1 MDRRSLIK
9 RTGIA
14 GVLAAGVAPAVHAQA
29 AVRWRL
35 ASSFPKSLDT
45 IFGSAAKFS
54 ETVKALS
61 SGKFEVS
68 VHPAGELMPAFGVV
82 DALEKDTIE
91 MAQTAAYYFAGK
103 DPLFSMSCAVPFGL
117 TTLQTAA
124 WKDHGNGRKLL
135 NAFFAKY
142 NFQTLSGGNTTT
154 QMGGWYRKPIKTAAD
169 LKGKKIVTGRGSI
182 GHYLAIKAL
191 NDAGLTTQDV
201 QFIFLLPA
209 ESRLVLDNGTAD
221 AWATWDPY
229 TTVVTSQSNARVLV
243 SGKHLLSNHLY
254 FAATGQAIADK
265 RVQLDDFVAR
275 IDRAYAWA
283 NTHPEQYAAAQAKI
297 TGLPLAVHIE
307 VAQDTHLSPVTIDDT
322 VIHGLQATADTYV
335 KEGLLSK
342 HIDVSQGFDSSFN
355 AKRIPLE
362 QASR

>member
-1 MDRRSLIK
+1 MLYALPFK
-9 RTGIA
+9 RLLWGAALAFGLLSTVQA
-14 GVLAAGVAPAVHAQA
+14 GDLQPLRVANQ
-29 AVRWRL
+29 
-35 ASSFPKSLDT
+35 KST
-45 IFGSAAKFS
+45 I
-54 ETVKALS
+54 KALLEA
-61 SGKFEVS
+61 SGESQNVPYEIKWSEFPS
-68 VHPAGELMPAFGVV
+68 ASPLGEA
-82 DALEKDTIE
+82 
-91 MAQTAAYYFAGK
+91 
-103 DPLFSMSCAVPFGL
+103 
-117 TTLQTAA
+117 
-124 WKDHGNGRKLL
+124 L
-135 NAFFAKY
+135 NAGAVDVGALGDAPYVFALGAGASIKVI
-142 NFQTLSGGNTTT
+142 SIIHAEGRNTTALLVP
-154 QMGGWYRKPIKTAAD
+154 KDSPIKTAAD

-307 VAQDTHLSPVTIDDT
+307 VAKDTPLSPVTIDDT

>member
-1 MDRRSLIK
+1 MLYALPFK
-9 RTGIA
+9 RLLWGAALALGLLSTVQA
-14 GVLAAGVAPAVHAQA
+14 GDLQPLRVANQ
-29 AVRWRL
+29 
-35 ASSFPKSLDT
+35 KST
-45 IFGSAAKFS
+45 I
-54 ETVKALS
+54 KALLEA
-61 SGKFEVS
+61 SGESQNVPYEIKWSEFPS
-68 VHPAGELMPAFGVV
+68 ASPLGEA
-82 DALEKDTIE
+82 
-91 MAQTAAYYFAGK
+91 
-103 DPLFSMSCAVPFGL
+103 
-117 TTLQTAA
+117 
-124 WKDHGNGRKLL
+124 L
-135 NAFFAKY
+135 NAGAVDVGALGDAPYVFALGAGASIKVI
-142 NFQTLSGGNTTT
+142 SIIHAEGRNTTALLVP
-154 QMGGWYRKPIKTAAD
+154 KDSPIKTAAD

-307 VAQDTHLSPVTIDDT
+307 VAKDTHLSPVTIDDT

>member
-1 MDRRSLIK
+1 MLYAIPFK
-9 RTGIA
+9 RLLLGTALALGLLSTVQA
-14 GVLAAGVAPAVHAQA
+14 GDLQPLRVANQ
-29 AVRWRL
+29 
-35 ASSFPKSLDT
+35 KST
-45 IFGSAAKFS
+45 I
-54 ETVKALS
+54 KALLEA
-61 SGKFEVS
+61 SGESQNVPYEIKWSEFPS
-68 VHPAGELMPAFGVV
+68 ASPLGEA
-82 DALEKDTIE
+82 
-91 MAQTAAYYFAGK
+91 
-103 DPLFSMSCAVPFGL
+103 
-117 TTLQTAA
+117 
-124 WKDHGNGRKLL
+124 L
-135 NAFFAKY
+135 NAGAVDVGALGDAPYVFALGAGASIKVI
-142 NFQTLSGGNTTT
+142 SIIHAEGRNTTALLVP
-154 QMGGWYRKPIKTAAD
+154 KDSPIKTAAD

-191 NDAGLTTQDV
+191 NDAGLNTQDV

-229 TTVVTSQSNARVLV
+229 TTVVTSQSKARVLV

-283 NTHPEQYAAAQAKI
+283 NTHPEAYAAAQAKI

-307 VAQDTHLSPVTIDDT
+307 VAKDTHLSPVTIDDT

>member
-1 MDRRSLIK
+1 MLYALPFK
-9 RTGIA
+9 RLLWGAALAFGLLSTVQA
-14 GVLAAGVAPAVHAQA
+14 GDLQPLRVANQ
-29 AVRWRL
+29 
-35 ASSFPKSLDT
+35 KST
-45 IFGSAAKFS
+45 I
-54 ETVKALS
+54 KALLEA
-61 SGKFEVS
+61 SGESQNVPYEIKWSEFPS
-68 VHPAGELMPAFGVV
+68 ASPLGEA
-82 DALEKDTIE
+82 
-91 MAQTAAYYFAGK
+91 
-103 DPLFSMSCAVPFGL
+103 
-117 TTLQTAA
+117 
-124 WKDHGNGRKLL
+124 L
-135 NAFFAKY
+135 NAGAVDVGALGDAPYVFALGAGASIKVI
-142 NFQTLSGGNTTT
+142 SIIHAEGRNTTALLVPK
-154 QMGGWYRKPIKTAAD
+154 GSPIKTAAD

-307 VAQDTHLSPVTIDDT
+307 VAKDTHLSPVTIDDT

>member
-1 MDRRSLIK
+1 MLYALPFK
-9 RTGIA
+9 RLLWG
-14 GVLAAGVAPAVHAQA
+14 AA
-29 AVRWRL
+29 L
-35 ASSFPKSLDT
+35 
-45 IFGSAAKFS
+45 
-54 ETVKALS
+54 
-61 SGKFEVS
+61 
-68 VHPAGELMPAFGVV
+68 AFGVLSTV
-82 DALEKDTIE
+82 QAGDLQPLRVANQKSTIKALLEASGESQNVPYEIKWSE
-91 MAQTAAYYFAGK
+91 FPSAS
-103 DPLFSMSCAVPFGL
+103 PLGEA
-117 TTLQTAA
+117 
-124 WKDHGNGRKLL
+124 L
-135 NAFFAKY
+135 NAGAVDVGALGDAPYVFALGAGASIKVI
-142 NFQTLSGGNTTT
+142 SIIHAEGRNTTALLVP
-154 QMGGWYRKPIKTAAD
+154 KDSPIKNAAD

-335 KEGLLSK
+335 KEGLLSQ

>member
-1 MDRRSLIK
+1 MLYAIPFK
-9 RTGIA
+9 RLLLGAALALGLLSTVQA
-14 GVLAAGVAPAVHAQA
+14 GDLQPLRVANQ
-29 AVRWRL
+29 
-35 ASSFPKSLDT
+35 KST
-45 IFGSAAKFS
+45 I
-54 ETVKALS
+54 KALLEA
-61 SGKFEVS
+61 SGESQNVPYEIKWSEFPS
-68 VHPAGELMPAFGVV
+68 ASPLGEA
-82 DALEKDTIE
+82 
-91 MAQTAAYYFAGK
+91 
-103 DPLFSMSCAVPFGL
+103 
-117 TTLQTAA
+117 
-124 WKDHGNGRKLL
+124 L
-135 NAFFAKY
+135 NAGAVDVGALGDAPYVFALGAGASIKVI
-142 NFQTLSGGNTTT
+142 SIIHAEGRNTTALLVP
-154 QMGGWYRKPIKTAAD
+154 KDSPIKTAAD

-307 VAQDTHLSPVTIDDT
+307 VAKDTHLSPVTIDDT

-355 AKRIPLE
+355 AQRIPLK

>member
-1 MDRRSLIK
+1 MLYAIAFK
-9 RTGIA
+9 RLLLGAALALGLLSTVQA
-14 GVLAAGVAPAVHAQA
+14 GDLQPLRVANQ
-29 AVRWRL
+29 
-35 ASSFPKSLDT
+35 KST
-45 IFGSAAKFS
+45 I
-54 ETVKALS
+54 KALLEA
-61 SGKFEVS
+61 SGESQNVPYEIKWSEFPS
-68 VHPAGELMPAFGVV
+68 ASPLGEA
-82 DALEKDTIE
+82 
-91 MAQTAAYYFAGK
+91 
-103 DPLFSMSCAVPFGL
+103 
-117 TTLQTAA
+117 
-124 WKDHGNGRKLL
+124 L
-135 NAFFAKY
+135 NAGAVDVGALGDAPYVFALGAGASIKVI
-142 NFQTLSGGNTTT
+142 SIIHAEGRNTTALLVP
-154 QMGGWYRKPIKTAAD
+154 KDSPIKTAAD

-191 NDAGLTTQDV
+191 NNAGLTTQDV

-254 FAATGQAIADK
+254 FAATGQAIAHK

-307 VAQDTHLSPVTIDDT
+307 VAKDTHLSPVTIDDT

>member
-1 MDRRSLIK
+1 MLYALPFK
-9 RTGIA
+9 RLLWG
-14 GVLAAGVAPAVHAQA
+14 AA
-29 AVRWRL
+29 L
-35 ASSFPKSLDT
+35 
-45 IFGSAAKFS
+45 
-54 ETVKALS
+54 
-61 SGKFEVS
+61 
-68 VHPAGELMPAFGVV
+68 AFGVLFTV
-82 DALEKDTIE
+82 QAGDLQPLRVANQKSTIKALLEASGESQNVPYEIKWSE
-91 MAQTAAYYFAGK
+91 FPSAS
-103 DPLFSMSCAVPFGL
+103 PLGEA
-117 TTLQTAA
+117 
-124 WKDHGNGRKLL
+124 L
-135 NAFFAKY
+135 NAGAVDVGALGDAPYVFALGAGASIKVI
-142 NFQTLSGGNTTT
+142 SIIHAEGRNTTALLVP
-154 QMGGWYRKPIKTAAD
+154 KDSPIKTAAD

-307 VAQDTHLSPVTIDDT
+307 VAKDTHLSPVTIDDS

>member
-1 MDRRSLIK
+1 MLYAIPFK
-9 RTGIA
+9 RLLLGAALAFGLLSTVQA
-14 GVLAAGVAPAVHAQA
+14 GDLQPLRVANQ
-29 AVRWRL
+29 
-35 ASSFPKSLDT
+35 KST
-45 IFGSAAKFS
+45 I
-54 ETVKALS
+54 KALLEA
-61 SGKFEVS
+61 SGESQNVPYEIKWSEFPS
-68 VHPAGELMPAFGVV
+68 ASPLGEA
-82 DALEKDTIE
+82 
-91 MAQTAAYYFAGK
+91 
-103 DPLFSMSCAVPFGL
+103 
-117 TTLQTAA
+117 
-124 WKDHGNGRKLL
+124 L
-135 NAFFAKY
+135 NAGAVDIGALGDAPYVFALGAGASIKVI
-142 NFQTLSGGNTTT
+142 SIIHAEGRNTTALLVP
-154 QMGGWYRKPIKTAAD
+154 KDSPIKTAAD

-307 VAQDTHLSPVTIDDT
+307 VAKDTHLSPVTIDDT

>member
-1 MDRRSLIK
+1 MLYALPFK
-9 RTGIA
+9 RLLWGAALAFGLLSTVQA
-14 GVLAAGVAPAVHAQA
+14 GDLQPLRVANQ
-29 AVRWRL
+29 
-35 ASSFPKSLDT
+35 KST
-45 IFGSAAKFS
+45 I
-54 ETVKALS
+54 KALLEA
-61 SGKFEVS
+61 SGESQNVPYEIKWSEFPS
-68 VHPAGELMPAFGVV
+68 ASPLGEA
-82 DALEKDTIE
+82 
-91 MAQTAAYYFAGK
+91 
-103 DPLFSMSCAVPFGL
+103 
-117 TTLQTAA
+117 
-124 WKDHGNGRKLL
+124 L
-135 NAFFAKY
+135 NAGAVDVGALGDAPYVFALGAGASIKVI
-142 NFQTLSGGNTTT
+142 SIIHAEGRNTTALLVP
-154 QMGGWYRKPIKTAAD
+154 KDSPIKTAAD

-221 AWATWDPY
+221 AWATWGPY

-307 VAQDTHLSPVTIDDT
+307 VAKDTHLSPVTIDDT

>member
-1 MDRRSLIK
+1 MLYAIPFK
-9 RTGIA
+9 RLLLGAALALGLLSTVQA
-14 GVLAAGVAPAVHAQA
+14 GDLQPLRVANQ
-29 AVRWRL
+29 
-35 ASSFPKSLDT
+35 KST
-45 IFGSAAKFS
+45 I
-54 ETVKALS
+54 KALLEA
-61 SGKFEVS
+61 SGESQNVPYEIKWSEFPS
-68 VHPAGELMPAFGVV
+68 ASPLGEA
-82 DALEKDTIE
+82 
-91 MAQTAAYYFAGK
+91 
-103 DPLFSMSCAVPFGL
+103 
-117 TTLQTAA
+117 
-124 WKDHGNGRKLL
+124 L
-135 NAFFAKY
+135 NAGAVDVGALGDAPYVFALGAGASIKVI
-142 NFQTLSGGNTTT
+142 SIIHAEGRNTTALLVP
-154 QMGGWYRKPIKTAAD
+154 KDSPIKTAAD

-307 VAQDTHLSPVTIDDT
+307 VAKDTHLSPVTIDDT

-355 AKRIPLE
+355 AKRITLE

>member
-1 MDRRSLIK
+1 MLYAIPFK
-9 RTGIA
+9 RLLLGAALALGLLSTVQA
-14 GVLAAGVAPAVHAQA
+14 GDLQPLRVANQ
-29 AVRWRL
+29 
-35 ASSFPKSLDT
+35 KST
-45 IFGSAAKFS
+45 I
-54 ETVKALS
+54 KALLEA
-61 SGKFEVS
+61 SGESQNVPYEIKWSEFPS
-68 VHPAGELMPAFGVV
+68 ASPLGEA
-82 DALEKDTIE
+82 
-91 MAQTAAYYFAGK
+91 
-103 DPLFSMSCAVPFGL
+103 
-117 TTLQTAA
+117 
-124 WKDHGNGRKLL
+124 L
-135 NAFFAKY
+135 NAGAVDVGALGDAPYVFALGAGASIKVI
-142 NFQTLSGGNTTT
+142 SIIHAEGRNTTALLVP
-154 QMGGWYRKPIKTAAD
+154 KESPIKTAAD

-307 VAQDTHLSPVTIDDT
+307 VAKDTHLSPVTIDDT

>member
-1 MDRRSLIK
+1 MLYALPFK
-9 RTGIA
+9 RLLWGAALAFGLLSTVQA
-14 GVLAAGVAPAVHAQA
+14 GDLQPLRVANQ
-29 AVRWRL
+29 
-35 ASSFPKSLDT
+35 KST
-45 IFGSAAKFS
+45 I
-54 ETVKALS
+54 KALLEA
-61 SGKFEVS
+61 SGESQNVPYEIKWSEFPS
-68 VHPAGELMPAFGVV
+68 ASPLGEA
-82 DALEKDTIE
+82 
-91 MAQTAAYYFAGK
+91 
-103 DPLFSMSCAVPFGL
+103 
-117 TTLQTAA
+117 
-124 WKDHGNGRKLL
+124 L
-135 NAFFAKY
+135 NAGAVDVGALGDAPYVFALGAGASIKVI
-142 NFQTLSGGNTTT
+142 SIIHAEGRNTTALLVP
-154 QMGGWYRKPIKTAAD
+154 KDSPIKTAAD

-322 VIHGLQATADTYV
+322 VIHGLQTTADTYV

>member
-1 MDRRSLIK
+1 MLYAIPFK
-9 RTGIA
+9 RLLLGAALAFGLLSTVQA
-14 GVLAAGVAPAVHAQA
+14 GDLQPLRVANQ
-29 AVRWRL
+29 
-35 ASSFPKSLDT
+35 KST
-45 IFGSAAKFS
+45 I
-54 ETVKALS
+54 KALLEA
-61 SGKFEVS
+61 SGESQNVPYEIKWSEFPS
-68 VHPAGELMPAFGVV
+68 ASPLGEA
-82 DALEKDTIE
+82 
-91 MAQTAAYYFAGK
+91 
-103 DPLFSMSCAVPFGL
+103 
-117 TTLQTAA
+117 
-124 WKDHGNGRKLL
+124 L
-135 NAFFAKY
+135 NAGAVDVGALGDAPYVFALGAGASIKVI
-142 NFQTLSGGNTTT
+142 SIIHAEGRNTTALLVP
-154 QMGGWYRKPIKTAAD
+154 KDSPIKTAAD

-322 VIHGLQATADTYV
+322 VIHGLQTTADTYV